1 MEGNNMARAIK
12 RDPTTEPL
20 DSDFKRDRASRYIVF
35 ALFVTGVPLLF
46 ILIGLIIAVVF
57 FDGIAILGV
66 IFGFGAGALVTA
78 ANVEKLFIIRNS
90 TTGLFVTQNIL
101 RSFLGKDEV
110 NVVYGPGVHIC
121 FPWERR
127 LKGNGI
133 ALEEAAQ
140 DFTFKVQCSDGL
152 LTVNGSYRLRPDP
165 RRPVPFLTGVAAIAE
180 EMDGLIITKA
190 VAELKTKKVKSAMR
204 NIAKLTDILK
214 HEFVGSKVK
223 PETPIEKRFGII
235 ISDVTI
241 EQMLPSEELQR
252 TMSAL
257 SEANAIA
264 EGTAILLGMT
274 RKAASL
280 KLEADSTF
288 RTQYNEARDRFLSV
302 SGNLEGMDISR
313 TEFMLRLDGID
324 PELVKAIGDIA
335 KNPNLVAA
343 AAAFGS
349 KGGGSN
355 QSKRSRRPNK
365 GSQSKPQ
372 GTNP

>member
-1 MEGNNMARAIK
+1 
-12 RDPTTEPL
+12 
-20 DSDFKRDRASRYIVF
+20 
-35 ALFVTGVPLLF
+35 
-46 ILIGLIIAVVF
+46 
-57 FDGIAILGV
+57 
-66 IFGFGAGALVTA
+66 
-78 ANVEKLFIIRNS
+78 
-90 TTGLFVTQNIL
+90 
-101 RSFLGKDEV
+101 
-110 NVVYGPGVHIC
+110 
-121 FPWERR
+121 
-127 LKGNGI
+127 
-133 ALEEAAQ
+133 
-140 DFTFKVQCSDGL
+140 
-152 LTVNGSYRLRPDP
+152 
-165 RRPVPFLTGVAAIAE
+165 VAAIAE
-180 EMDGLIITKA
+180 EMSGLIITKA
-190 VAELKTKKVKSAMR
+190 VAELKPKKVKSAMQ
-204 NIAKLTDILK
+204 NIAALNDTLRV
-214 HEFVGSKVK
+214 EFAGKSSVDVSK
-223 PETPIEKRFGII
+223 IEKRFGII

-257 SEANAIA
+257 SEASAIA

-343 AAAFGS
+343 AAAFGN

-365 GSQSKPQ
+365 SRQSKPQ